1 MNSLV
6 KAVNPGENM
15 DITGAVT
22 GGLALLY
29 YGFESFPHFWVAT
42 LARKDDIQN
51 LEERPAKR
59 MRKKY

>member
-1 MNSLV
+1 
-6 KAVNPGENM
+6 M

-29 YGFESFPHFWVAT
+29 YGFESFPQSWVAT

-51 LEERPAKR
+51 LGERPAKR